1 MAVRPIQMQAVHQP
15 RLITVEECEQM
26 IQAGVFPEDDRIE
39 LIEGQ
44 ISNQLTCLAVP
55 AVSLAL
61 AEILGAGA

>member
-15 RLITVEECEQM
+15 RLITVEEYDQM

-55 AVSLAL
+55 AVSLAVG
-61 AEILGAGA
+61 EILGAGA